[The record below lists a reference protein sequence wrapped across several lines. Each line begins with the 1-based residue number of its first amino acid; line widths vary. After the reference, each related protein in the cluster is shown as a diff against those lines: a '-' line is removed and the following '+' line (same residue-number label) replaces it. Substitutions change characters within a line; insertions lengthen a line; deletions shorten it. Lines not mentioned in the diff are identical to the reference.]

1 VIHRLNVLAAYFA
14 TRRRRFRDRAALE
27 AWQARRLRRALER
40 ARRAFPFY
48 RDVLSR
54 DVLSD
59 DHGAA
64 EPAAFPVLDKATWL
78 ANFAGLNDR
87 GLELEDCLRVAREA
101 EARRDFTARM
111 GGVAIG
117 LSTGTSGRQGVFL
130 TSPAERARWAGTV
143 LAKALPAGLLA
154 GARVALVLRAGG
166 PLYEAVGG
174 RRVRFRFFDLA
185 RPLDILAGEL
195 AAFAPTVLVAPPQAL
210 VHLAASLRAGRLAIR
225 PATIYS
231 VAEVLEPRDRAA
243 IEGAFGV
250 ALHEIY
256 QATEGF
262 LGITCRLG
270 RLHLNEDL
278 VFCER
283 EWLGSTDGGER
294 RFVPIVTDLFRTTQA
309 IVRYRLGDVLVEAAE
324 PCPCGSP
331 MTAIERIEGRTD
343 DLLRLPAI
351 ASGDW
356 KVVFPDFVRGAVL
369 AVPGVEDFRLVQESP
384 DRIVLAVRPPEPHD
398 RAAAA
403 LAQLFQRAGLRVPEI
418 TVGEFEPF
426 RPEVKLRRVRGFR
439 EE

>member
-1 VIHRLNVLAAYFA
+1 MIQALTFLSTYFA
-14 TRRRRFRDRAALE
+14 TRRRRFLDRAALE
-27 AWQARRLRRALER
+27 AWQARRLKRALER
-40 ARRAFPFY
+40 ARRVFPFY
-48 RDVLSR
+48 RKV
-54 DVLSD
+54 V
-59 DHGAA
+59 AA
-64 EPAAFPVLDKATWL
+64 ELADFPVLDKPAWL
-78 ANFAGLNDR
+78 ENFASLNDH
-87 GLELEDCLRVAREA
+87 GLELEACLRLAREA
-101 EARRDFTARM
+101 EARRDFTARL

-185 RPLDILAGEL
+185 RPLDDHAAEL

-210 VHLAASLRAGRLAIR
+210 VYLAALRRAGGLAIR

-243 IEGAFGV
+243 IEGSFGGT
-250 ALHEIY
+250 LHEIY

-278 VFCER
+278 LFFER
-283 EWLGSTDGGER
+283 EWLDRTTR

-309 IVRYRLGDVLVEAAE
+309 IVRYRLGDVLVAAAE

-343 DLLRLPAI
+343 DLLRLPGAV
-351 ASGDW
+351 SGDL
-356 KVVFPDFVRGAVL
+356 KSVFPDFVRGAVL
-369 AVPGVEDFRLVQESP
+369 GVPGMEDFRLVQESP
-384 DRIVLAVRPPEPHD
+384 DHLVLAVRPPELQD
-398 RAAAA
+398 QAAAA
-403 LAQLFQRAGLRVPEI
+403 LAQLFQRDGLRVPEI
-418 TVGEFEPF
+418 TAGEFKPF
-426 RPEVKLRRVRGFR
+426 RPEVKLRRVRSVLGGLR
-439 EE
+439 EG

>member
-1 VIHRLNVLAAYFA
+1 MIHRLAVLAAYFA

-27 AWQARRLRRALER
+27 AWQARQLGRTLER
-40 ARRAFPFY
+40 ARRVFPWYRNVPAAELGAFPM
-48 RDVLSR
+48 V
-54 DVLSD
+54 
-59 DHGAA
+59 
-64 EPAAFPVLDKATWL
+64 DKAAWL
-78 ANFAGLNDR
+78 ENFAGLNDR
-87 GLELEDCLRVAREA
+87 GLALEPCLRAAREA
-101 EARRDFTARM
+101 EARRDFTARL

-143 LAKALPAGLLA
+143 LAKALPGGLRA

-174 RRVRFRFFDLA
+174 GRVQFRFFDLA
-185 RPLDILAGEL
+185 RPLDDQAAEL

-210 VHLAASLRAGRLAIR
+210 VYLAARHRAGRLAIR

-243 IEGAFGV
+243 IEGAFGG

-278 VFCER
+278 VFFER
-283 EWLGSTDGGER
+283 EWLDRTTR

-324 PCPCGSP
+324 RCSCGSP
-331 MTAIERIEGRTD
+331 MTTIERIEGRTD
-343 DLLRLPAI
+343 DLLRLPEAV
-351 ASGDW
+351 SGDW
-356 KVVFPDFVRGAVL
+356 KLVFPDFVRGAVL

-384 DRIVLAVRPPEPHD
+384 DHLVLAVRPPELHD

-403 LAQLFQRAGLRVPEI
+403 LAQLFQRDGLRAPEI

-426 RPEVKLRRVRGFR
+426 RPEVKLRRVRSVLG
-439 EE
+439 